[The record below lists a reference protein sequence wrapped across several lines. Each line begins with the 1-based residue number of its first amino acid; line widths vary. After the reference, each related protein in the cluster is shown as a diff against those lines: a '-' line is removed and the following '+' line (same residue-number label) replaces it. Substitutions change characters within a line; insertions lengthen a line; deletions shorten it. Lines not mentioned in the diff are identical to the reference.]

1 MHVKCPNCGAEI
13 QLDES
18 KENGFCLYCGSSV
31 IVKDAINLRNVS
43 ISGKVEVDG
52 IATIEKLLLRGKQFF
67 NQDDYEK
74 ADEYFNRVLDID
86 PANEEALK
94 GLSGGTIIV
103 NGAKVSHD
111 ISENIIYIA
120 KSGEKIKAIKLL
132 YDSTGSEL
140 AHSKAYIE
148 LLILN
153 DYNIA
158 KTNQE
163 YKKVSTTV
171 ARKSGCYIATAVY
184 GSYDAYEVRI
194 LRKFRDET
202 LAKTIFGRLFIA
214 AYYYLSPSVSQKLS
228 KNGSVSYLVRKCI
241 DKVVA
246 RLPNV

>member
-1 MHVKCPNCGAEI
+1 MELVHAKCPNCGAEI

-18 KENGFCLYCGSSV
+18 KENGLCLYCGSSV
-31 IVKDAINLRNVS
+31 IIKD
-43 ISGKVEVDG
+43 
-52 IATIEKLLLRGKQFF
+52 
-67 NQDDYEK
+67 
-74 ADEYFNRVLDID
+74 
-86 PANEEALK
+86 

-103 NGAKVSHD
+103 NGVKVSPD
-111 ISENIIYIA
+111 ISNNIINIA

-148 LLILN
+148 LLMLN
-153 DYNIA
+153 DYRIG

-163 YKKVSTTV
+163 YKKGSTTG
-171 ARKSGCYIATAVY
+171 ATKSGCYIATAVY

-202 LAKTIFGRLFIA
+202 LAKTTFGRLFIKT
-214 AYYYLSPSVSQKLS
+214 YYYLSPSVSQQLN
-228 KNGSVSYLVRKCI
+228 KNGSVSYLVRRFI

-246 RLPNV
+246 RLPDI